1 MMNRLPALIF
11 SLFFILLAAS
21 NLQADDISS
30 RQRKIDNLKKDV
42 QLLEG
47 RLRENEIK
55 QGGAIE
61 RLDLVRAKI
70 NAEKSLVK
78 ESDRE
83 ISSYR
88 DSIRRCTR
96 ELRTLQARLDTLTA
110 YYSQLV
116 RNAYKNR
123 DAKIWYIYILASEDI
138 GQAFRRIGYLKNLSS
153 TMSAQARKISEA
165 REEMKDHRARLQNL
179 QSKAE
184 AVKLKRQADLKS
196 LQKDESS
203 EQKLIAN
210 LKNNASK
217 YKKEVDAKRKEV
229 ERLNKELERIRR
241 EAVNSAK
248 KASKGKSA
256 GDVALSK
263 EFASNKGKLPWP
275 AEGPVVQGFG
285 VNSYPSAKHSLTMKN
300 NGINIALQA
309 GQKVCTVFGGKV
321 IKTFDV
327 KGYGHCVVISHGGY
341 MSMYCRLGAL
351 SVKTGDPVTTGQAI
365 GKIDTIVGET
375 YLHFEICDPSG
386 NPVNPELWLR

>member
-1 MMNRLPALIF
+1 MNRLSAAILAFALM
-11 SLFFILLAAS
+11 LLVSPRAKS
-21 NLQADDISS
+21 DDISS
-30 RQRKIDNLKKDV
+30 RQRRIDNLKKDV
-42 QLLEG
+42 ELLEG
-47 RLRENEIK
+47 RLRQNEIK
-55 QGGAIE
+55 QGSAIE

-70 NAEKSLVK
+70 TAEKSLVK

-83 ISSYR
+83 ISAYR

-96 ELRTLQARLDTLTA
+96 EIRTLQARLDTLTT
-110 YYSQLV
+110 YYSHLV

-138 GQAFRRIGYLKNLSS
+138 GQAFRRIGYLKNLSA
-153 TMSAQARKISEA
+153 TMSAQARKIAEA
-165 REEMKDHRARLQNL
+165 REEMKVHRSRLQNL
-179 QSKAE
+179 QGRAE
-184 AVKLKRQADLKS
+184 AVKLKRQADLKA
-196 LQKDESS
+196 LQKDENS
-203 EQKLIAN
+203 EQKLIAS
-210 LKNNASK
+210 LKTNASK

-241 EAVNSAK
+241 EALSSAK
-248 KASKGKSA
+248 KASKGKNA
-256 GDVALSK
+256 ENVALSK
-263 EFASNKGKLPWP
+263 EFAANKGKLPWP
-275 AEGPVVQGFG
+275 AEGPVIQGFG

-300 NGINIALQA
+300 NGINVAMQA
-309 GQKVCTVFGGKV
+309 GAKVSAVFGGKV

-341 MSMYCRLGAL
+341 MTMYCRLGAV
-351 SVKTGDPVTTGQAI
+351 SVKTGEAVATGQAI